1 MLVTYNKRR
10 KALVLDRALSYSEF
24 LEKAKE
30 GFGIENSQDVFLQ
43 KFDEDW
49 GEQVDVDDMD
59 QILDKD
65 KLFLLDVCA
74 ASNMAVT
81 ISTVQVCH
89 FLLPVFATL
98 EYHSILKKI
107 NKSVFFAGKFE

>member
-1 MLVTYNKRR
+1 M
-10 KALVLDRALSYSEF
+10 VLDRALNYSGF

-49 GEQVDVDDMD
+49 GEQVDVDNIN

-74 ASNMAVT
+74 SSNMAVT

-89 FLLPVFATL
+89 FLLPAFATL
-98 EYHSILKKI
+98 EYHSL
-107 NKSVFFAGKFE
+107 VFLHK